1 MKNKLKYMILIGII
15 AIITVPVL
23 LMAFYAVPYN
33 DDFSTIGDVLR
44 EMEKSGKGIT
54 TSALLL
60 TLGRFKTWGGFY
72 TGSFLNYAINPYMRW
87 GMPGHQITVFLTTL
101 FFIVTLLV
109 FVRVMMKEIFGVES
123 RIKGLVLGTAMLV
136 CFFDLYYY
144 TETMYWYCTAV
155 SYVLILAF
163 MFWGII
169 WDARYINTGKKRYAV
184 LAVLT
189 GFLTSGGALNLV
201 ALNCEMALLLIGYEW
216 IEKKGKR
223 AWLYFAGSLAGGL
236 LNACAPGNFVRNNGT
251 AGTAQILQAIALSAE
266 HVVHRGYYLLK
277 YTPFLAVIAVV
288 FLYMLKYVKLEN
300 RSIRLYHLGLLAVL
314 IVAGGTAVAFPVMLG
329 HGENYYPDRC
339 LFIDDCLIY
348 IGTFLFLLLFAQW
361 CRNVGR
367 NKRTVLYGFI
377 TAGMLVWGG
386 VFWGSI
392 AAGTENMLTVK
403 CIKEIADGTA
413 QKYFSYWDSALHEI
427 KTAEDTHV
435 VVVRKEEEHESS
447 ILQGISLTPDTG
459 DWVNKAVAA
468 CYDKEDVQ
476 YIIE

>member
-1 MKNKLKYMILIGII
+1 MKNKLKYMVLIGII

-87 GMPGHQITVFLTTL
+87 GMPGHQITIFLTTL

-184 LAVLT
+184 LTVLT

-277 YTPFLAVIAVV
+277 YTPFLAV
-288 FLYMLKYVKLEN
+288 
-300 RSIRLYHLGLLAVL
+300 L

-392 AAGTENMLTVK
+392 VAGTENMLTVK

-413 QKYFSYWDSALHEI
+413 QKYFSYWDSVLHEI